1 VSEWVAVGGLALA
14 ALTLLLAHLDRRH
27 ARSEALR
34 TAVYERQLDAIGDV
48 AKEMTAL
55 EVAVLDFVNA
65 ALIGQLKADPG
76 AEIRAQVDRVHTSM
90 LRNHHVLPQG
100 TLDAIVELTRASGEL
115 SRTRIPRVLGTDPKE
130 EAEEHINRWAKVRM
144 RALEQM
150 RHDLGVDPLG
160 ERIRELTG
168 AAAADRRRSQL
179 ESLHRAAAIYR
190 EREGKE

>member
-1 VSEWVAVGGLALA
+1 VSEWVAVGGLAVA
-14 ALTLLLAHLDRRH
+14 ALTLVLNHLERRH

-34 TAVYERQLDAIGDV
+34 TAVYGRQIDAIGDV
-48 AKEMTAL
+48 AKDMTAL
-55 EVAVLDFVNA
+55 EVAVIDFINK
-65 ALIGQLKADPG
+65 ALIGRLEADPG
-76 AEIRAQVDRVHTSM
+76 AAIRAQVDRMHTSM
-90 LRNHHVLPQG
+90 LRNHHVLPRG

-115 SRTRIPRVLGTDPKE
+115 SRTRIPRVLGTDPKD
-130 EAEEHINRWAKVRM
+130 EAEEHINRWARVRM

-168 AAAADRRRSQL
+168 VAAADRRQSQL
-179 ESLHRAAAIYR
+179 ESLHRAAAMYR